1 MFAGDPKVM
10 YGKETG
16 GPGDEP
22 LESLGAELKLPEWLD
37 SIACKLKAFF

>member
-1 MFAGDPKVM
+1 M
-10 YGKETG
+10 G
-16 GPGDEP
+16 GPDFLIDDP

>member
-1 MFAGDPKVM
+1 M
-10 YGKETG
+10 GKRRADQASLI
-16 GPGDEP
+16 DEP